1 MNEMSD
7 ECTRAEAMIF
17 AVAVHDV
24 VNTVNPVMPSMVIME
39 AATRV
44 NFHSD
49 DIPAQVRTIVA
60 DLIEEWPIKQPVGE
74 HHDK

>member
-17 AVAVHDV
+17 AVAIHDII
-24 VNTVNPVMPSMVIME
+24 TTTDPMMPSMVIME

-49 DIPAQVRTIVA
+49 DIPAQVRTIVS
-60 DLIEEWPIKQPVGE
+60 DLIKEWPIIRKQPI
-74 HHDK
+74 